1 MALVSHEK
9 EAYSTIGFLQE
20 LVTRTTHPNI
30 NTWGFVKNRKNRGEK
45 ISRTAKLGVCSIGI

>member
-30 NTWGFVKNRKNRGEK
+30 NTWGFVNNRNRKNGVREK
-45 ISRTAKLGVCSIGI
+45 

>member
-20 LVTRTTHPNI
+20 LVTKLRTPTF
-30 NTWGFVKNRKNRGEK
+30 NT
-45 ISRTAKLGVCSIGI
+45 